1 MGFLDR
7 FAPPLEDEEIID
19 LYWDRDEKAIDETD
33 KKYRKYLFTVAYNI
47 LYVREDCEECIN
59 DTYVGAWNSMPPERP
74 TYLKAFL
81 TTIVRRVSIN
91 KYNEKNRQKRVP
103 SSLTDSLEDLGAGM
117 PDNSFM
123 DELEAER
130 LGKIISDY
138 LRTLTKRQRYI
149 FMSRYYVAEP
159 IDKIASELSMSR
171 SSINKEIAVIK
182 GGLKE
187 ALEKEGYTV

>member
-123 DELEAER
+123 DEFEAER

>member
-123 DELEAER
+123 DDFEAER